1 MGDYELQELEHT
13 TGLDSHND
21 GDHSS
26 SNNVLSSIDEDIESA
41 KEIIKQQTT
50 LEPLAIK
57 IQGKSVVG
65 KTFTNILIYV
75 CRLFRKAIKDEAI
88 RLVGSSHK
96 QKVLKDLN
104 GNSRMLTEIKD
115 RFDPEY
121 PASQQEQKHEFIH
134 YIPLSI
140 LLDRANEIAHIIKS
154 IWQPFCRQWS
164 PSKMEILLSLYDGI
178 TEVV

>member
-13 TGLDSHND
+13 TGLDGHND
-21 GDHSS
+21 GDHNS

-41 KEIIKQQTT
+41 KEIIKQQAT

-57 IQGKSVVG
+57 IQGKSFVG

-104 GNSRMLTEIKD
+104 ENSRMLTEIKD

-140 LLDRANEIAHIIKS
+140 LLDRANEIAHIIKAFGS
-154 IWQPFCRQWS
+154 HFAGGGPPARWKSCCHY
-164 PSKMEILLSLYDGI
+164 MMG
-178 TEVV
+178 

>member
-13 TGLDSHND
+13 TGLDGHND
-21 GDHSS
+21 GDHNT
-26 SNNVLSSIDEDIESA
+26 SNNELSSIDEAIESA

-75 CRLFRKAIKDEAI
+75 CKLFRKAIKDEAI
-88 RLVGSSHK
+88 RLVGSAHK

-104 GNSRMLTEIKD
+104 GNSRMLTELKIGLILNIQLHSKN
-115 RFDPEY
+115 RNTN
-121 PASQQEQKHEFIH
+121 SFIIFH
-134 YIPLSI
+134 FPYY
-140 LLDRANEIAHIIKS
+140 
-154 IWQPFCRQWS
+154 W
-164 PSKMEILLSLYDGI
+164 
-178 TEVV
+178 TEPTK